1 MSSRRPQALATLM
14 LLCILTSGACA
25 YAAAPNSQ
33 DYPTQILRTGVDL
46 NTTDISPNSRQLADI
61 LKLTPLLERNQIL
74 RKKIDPTNFDPTLE
88 NLAMGQQLIACIS
101 ESTQI
106 IQQANL
112 SVDFVLAEIQAEQ
125 NIYNEILTTY
135 INDRDKT
142 TLRTNAISYILNG
155 ALWTVCEGL
164 SIPTYSNAK
173 LSIPS
178 GITGIMAGIVPSI
191 ASIYA
196 LKQLSGKKQISEKD
210 PNMLAKIFDYPVS
223 PEIDYPK
230 SVWDFLNTAQVGEP
244 TAKTRRALL
253 IERWIADKNIP
264 GFTES
269 TGSKQLDVI
278 TASVPRKKALDIAA
292 LNTRLAML
300 QQLGAEILKMKR
312 MLLELS
318 MVIHGDKNI

>member
-1 MSSRRPQALATLM
+1 MSSRRHLLVPILS
-14 LLCILTSGACA
+14 LLCISTSELCSLAD
-25 YAAAPNSQ
+25 APNSQ
-33 DYPTQILRTGVDL
+33 SYPTQILRTGVDL
-46 NTTDISPNSRQLADI
+46 NSTDISPNSRQLADI
-61 LKLTPLLERNQIL
+61 LKLTPLLERNQVL
-74 RKKIDPTNFDPTLE
+74 RTKVDPTNFEPTLQ
-88 NLAMGQQLIACIS
+88 NLANGQQLIACVS

-112 SVDFVLAEIQAEQ
+112 SVDFTLAEIQAEQ
-125 NIYNEILTTY
+125 NIYNEILNTY
-135 INDRDKT
+135 INDRDKA

-164 SIPTYSNAK
+164 SIPTYTAPR

-178 GITGIMAGIVPSI
+178 GTTGILAGIVPSI

-210 PNMLAKIFDYPVS
+210 PNMLAKLFDYPVS

-244 TAKTRRALL
+244 AAKTRRKLL
-253 IERWIADKNIP
+253 IERWISDKNIP
-264 GFTES
+264 EFTES
-269 TGSKQLDVI
+269 TATKQLDVI
-278 TASVPRKKALDIAA
+278 TASVPRKKALNIAT

-300 QQLGAEILKMKR
+300 QQLAAEILKMKR

-318 MVIHGDKNI
+318 MVIHGDKRI

>member
-1 MSSRRPQALATLM
+1 MSSRRQKAVPILA
-14 LLCILTSGACA
+14 LLCILTSGARVCA
-25 YAAAPNSQ
+25 ATPNSE

-88 NLAMGQQLIACIS
+88 NIAKGQQLIACVS

-106 IQQANL
+106 IQEANL
-112 SVDFVLAEIQAEQ
+112 AVDFTLAEIQAEQ
-125 NIYNEILTTY
+125 NIYNEILNTY
-135 INDRDKT
+135 VNDRDKT

-164 SIPTYSNAK
+164 SIPTYSMAR

-178 GITGIMAGIVPSI
+178 GVTGIMAGIVPSI

-210 PNMLAKIFDYPVS
+210 PNMLAKIFDYPVN

-230 SVWDFLNTAQVGEP
+230 SVWDFLNCAQVGEP
-244 TAKTRRALL
+244 PEKTRRALL

-264 GFTES
+264 GFTQA

-278 TASVPRKKALDIAA
+278 TASVPRKKALDISA
-292 LNTRLAML
+292 LNTRMAML

-318 MVIHGDKNI
+318 MVIHGEKSI

>member
-1 MSSRRPQALATLM
+1 MSRRRQKAVLALAV
-14 LLCILTSGACA
+14 LCIFSSDACTF
-25 YAAAPNSQ
+25 AATPNSQ

-61 LKLTPLLERNQIL
+61 LKLTPLLARNQTL
-74 RKKIDPTNFDPTLE
+74 RSKIDPTNFAPTIE
-88 NLAMGQQLIACIS
+88 NVAMAQQLIACVS

-106 IQQANL
+106 IQEANL

-125 NIYNEILTTY
+125 NIYNEILNTY
-135 INDRDKT
+135 INDRDRA

-164 SIPTYSNAK
+164 SIPTYSAPR

-178 GITGIMAGIVPSI
+178 GATGILAGIVPSI

-196 LKQLSGKKQISEKD
+196 LKQLSGKKQISEND
-210 PNMLAKIFDYPVS
+210 PNMLAKIFDYPVN

-230 SVWDFLNTAQVGEP
+230 SVWDFLNTPQVGEP
-244 TAKTRRALL
+244 ADKTRRSML

-264 GFTES
+264 GFTQA
-269 TGSKQLDVI
+269 TAAKQLDVI

-318 MVIHGDKNI
+318 MVVHGEKNI

>member
-1 MSSRRPQALATLM
+1 MSPRRLQALPIIA
-14 LLCILTSGACA
+14 LLCILTSEARTF
-25 YAAAPNSQ
+25 AAAPNSQ
-33 DYPTQILRTGVDL
+33 DYPTQILRTGVNL
-46 NTTDISPNSRQLADI
+46 NTTDISPNSKQLADI
-61 LKLTPLLERNQIL
+61 LKLTPLLERNQLL

-88 NLAMGQQLIACIS
+88 NLAMGQQLIACVS

-106 IQQANL
+106 IQEANL
-112 SVDFVLAEIQAEQ
+112 AVDFVLAEIQAEQ

-135 INDRDKT
+135 INDRDKA
-142 TLRTNAISYILNG
+142 TLRTNAVSYLLNG

-244 TAKTRRALL
+244 AAKTRRALL
-253 IERWIADKNIP
+253 IERWIEDKNIP
-264 GFTES
+264 EFTES
-269 TGSKQLDVI
+269 TASKQLDVI
-278 TASVPRKKALDIAA
+278 TASVPRKKGLDIAA

-318 MVIHGDKNI
+318 MVIHGEKNI

>member
-1 MSSRRPQALATLM
+1 MSSRRHQGLSILA
-14 LLCILTSGACA
+14 LLCILASDARA
-25 YAAAPNSQ
+25 LAAAPNSQ
-33 DYPTQILRTGVDL
+33 DYPTQILRTGVNL
-46 NTTDISPNSRQLADI
+46 NSTDISPNSRQLADI

-74 RKKIDPTNFDPTLE
+74 RKKIDPTSFDPTLE
-88 NLAMGQQLIACIS
+88 NVAMSQQLIACVS

-106 IQQANL
+106 IQEANL
-112 SVDFVLAEIQAEQ
+112 AVDFVLAEIQAEQ

-155 ALWTVCEGL
+155 ALWTVCEGF
-164 SIPTYSNAK
+164 SIPTYTAPR

-178 GITGIMAGIVPSI
+178 GITGILAGIVPSI

-244 TAKTRRALL
+244 ASKTRRALL
-253 IERWIADKNIP
+253 IERWIEDKNIP

-269 TGSKQLDVI
+269 TASKQLDVI
-278 TASVPRKKALDIAA
+278 TASVPRKKALDISA

-318 MVIHGDKNI
+318 MVVHGEKNI

>member
-1 MSSRRPQALATLM
+1 MRSRRHQALSMLA
-14 LLCILTSGACA
+14 LLCILASYASA
-25 YAAAPNSQ
+25 FAAAPNSQ
-33 DYPTQILRTGVDL
+33 DYPTQILRTGVNL

-61 LKLTPLLERNQIL
+61 LKLTPLLERNQLL

-88 NLAMGQQLIACIS
+88 NVAMGQQLIACVS

-106 IQQANL
+106 IQEANL

-142 TLRTNAISYILNG
+142 TLRTNAISYLLNG

-164 SIPTYSNAK
+164 SIPTYSDAK

-196 LKQLSGKKQISEKD
+196 LKQLSGKKQISERD

-230 SVWDFLNTAQVGEP
+230 NVWDFLNTAQVGEP
-244 TAKTRRALL
+244 AGKTRRALL
-253 IERWIADKNIP
+253 IERWIEDKNIP
-264 GFTES
+264 EFTES
-269 TGSKQLDVI
+269 TASKQLDVI

-318 MVIHGDKNI
+318 MVIHGEKNI

>member
-1 MSSRRPQALATLM
+1 MSSRRHQAIPILA
-14 LLCILTSGACA
+14 LLCILTSNTCA
-25 YAAAPNSQ
+25 LAATPNSQ
-33 DYPTQILRTGVDL
+33 DYPTQILRTGVNL

-61 LKLTPLLERNQIL
+61 LKLTPLLERNQLL

-88 NLAMGQQLIACIS
+88 NLATGQQLIACVS

-112 SVDFVLAEIQAEQ
+112 AVDFVLAEIQAEQ
-125 NIYNEILTTY
+125 NIYNEILNTY
-135 INDRDKT
+135 VNDRDKA
-142 TLRTNAISYILNG
+142 TLRTNAVSYILNG

-164 SIPTYSNAK
+164 SIPTYSHAK

-223 PEIDYPK
+223 PEIDYPR

-244 TAKTRRALL
+244 AEKTRRALL
-253 IERWIADKNIP
+253 IERWIEDKNIP
-264 GFTES
+264 EFTES
-269 TGSKQLDVI
+269 TASKQLDVI
-278 TASVPRKKALDIAA
+278 TASVPRKKGLDIAA

-318 MVIHGDKNI
+318 MVIHGEKNI